1 MARTPREAPE
11 ARNRLASFASDYVR
25 RQAEIND
32 ATERLRQDRDEAVRA
47 AYKAGLPMATIAEVL
62 GLSHQR
68 VSQIVR
74 S

>member
-11 ARNRLASFASDYVR
+11 ARNRLAEFASDHVR

-32 ATERLRQDRDEAVRA
+32 AVERLRLDRDEAVRA
-47 AYKAGLPMATIAEVL
+47 AYKEGLPMATIAEVL

>member
-11 ARNRLASFASDYVR
+11 ARNRLADFANDYAR
-25 RQAEIND
+25 RQADIEE
-32 ATERLRQDRDEAVRA
+32 AVERLRLSRDEAVRA
-47 AYKAGLPMATIAEVL
+47 AYKDGLPMTTIAEVL